1 MTTKTID
8 LVIARYN
15 ENLDWLKAYKNYN
28 FNKIYLYNK
37 GTSPIR
43 LPDPFHAKAIYEDL
57 ENVGRCD
64 HTYIHHII
72 KNYDRLGD
80 VSFFIKGST
89 ICPDRGAQREPEKF
103 DAIIEKIFET
113 GDSYFIGKDY
123 EQNIG
128 ELMGNFTMS
137 YYMAHCKQN
146 VNSSTKVELFPAN
159 PRPFSEWYK
168 KHFPGLTKE
177 TRGSFAGI
185 FAVSKP
191 HIQQRKKEDYMPIL
205 QDLAAHSNPE
215 AGHFME
221 RAWLALF
228 YPIPPECFNGTT
240 NLQGGKRKTYKK
252 RRAKKGK
259 RKICRSG
266 CAK

>member
-1 MTTKTID
+1 MTARTID

-15 ENLDWLKAYKNYN
+15 ENLDWLTNYSKYK
-28 FNKIYLYNK
+28 FNRIFLYNK
-37 GTSPIR
+37 GETEVTLPKPYVSPI
-43 LPDPFHAKAIYEDL
+43 YEKL
-57 ENVGRCD
+57 KNVGRCD

-72 KNYDRLGD
+72 KHYDNLGD
-80 VSFFIKGST
+80 VTFFIKGST
-89 ICPDRGAQREPEKF
+89 ICPDRGAQREPDKF
-103 DAIIEKIFET
+103 NAIIEKIFQT

-123 EQNIG
+123 GSNIG
-128 ELMGNFTMS
+128 EIMGDFSMD

-146 VNSSTKVELFPAN
+146 LNSTTSVKLFNAT

-168 KHFPGLTKE
+168 ARFPGLTTE

-185 FAVSKP
+185 FAVSAK
-191 HIQQRKKEDYMPIL
+191 HIKQRAKDAYLPFLE
-205 QDLAAHSNPE
+205 DLAVDSNPE

-228 YPIPPECFNGTT
+228 HPIPAECFNGTT
-240 NLQGGKRKTYKK
+240 DLQGGRRKRTYKRRRRFNKRKRT
-252 RRAKKGK
+252 
-259 RKICRSG
+259 RSG